1 MWIIFPQHI
10 FGHHPFTNIDGV
22 DPDISTA
29 KEVIICYWNYHVL
42 CFGFIVGVLIYG
54 TSSFIR
60 SQNGKINS
68 ILTSSRYL
76 FLNCLKGYSVWLQKG
91 SQFRMIIRCVSRK
104 WEFGDGVFLQF
115 WQLTQV
121 LVAQDIIAVAGN
133 GFDLMFSIT
142 TDRKNE
148 KLLLFQGVQI
158 EKFGVNFKY
167 A

>member
-76 FLNCLKGYSVWLQKG
+76 FKLFEGLQRLTAKGKPVSDDHSVRFEKMRVRRW
-91 SQFRMIIRCVSRK
+91 SFSAI
-104 WEFGDGVFLQF
+104 
-115 WQLTQV
+115 LT
-121 LVAQDIIAVAGN
+121 AHT
-133 GFDLMFSIT
+133 SSSCP
-142 TDRKNE
+142 RH
-148 KLLLFQGVQI
+148 
-158 EKFGVNFKY
+158 Y
-167 A
+167 CSCW

>member
-1 MWIIFPQHI
+1 MIWIIFPQHI

-54 TSSFIR
+54 TSNFIW

-76 FLNCLKGYSVWLQKG
+76 FKLFEGVKVTAFDCKREASFGWSFGAFRENESSEMEFFCNSDSSHKFSLPKTLLQ
-91 SQFRMIIRCVSRK
+91 
-104 WEFGDGVFLQF
+104 L
-115 WQLTQV
+115 
-121 LVAQDIIAVAGN
+121 LVTGLI
-133 GFDLMFSIT
+133 
-142 TDRKNE
+142 
-148 KLLLFQGVQI
+148 
-158 EKFGVNFKY
+158 
-167 A
+167 

>member
-1 MWIIFPQHI
+1 
-10 FGHHPFTNIDGV
+10 
-22 DPDISTA
+22 
-29 KEVIICYWNYHVL
+29 
-42 CFGFIVGVLIYG
+42 
-54 TSSFIR
+54 
-60 SQNGKINS
+60 
-68 ILTSSRYL
+68 
-76 FLNCLKGYSVWLQKG
+76 
-91 SQFRMIIRCVSRK
+91 MIIRCVSRK